1 MIPWLTRSHCSGSL
15 HNTAITTLL
24 RALFMTDQLEISGNS
39 KRISH
44 YCQVR
49 VLIQETMTSEII
61 PRNDCRLLV
70 LYGYLIVH
78 CLHIRGCYLPG

>member
-1 MIPWLTRSHCSGSL
+1 MIPWLTRSHCSSSL
-15 HNTAITTLL
+15 HNTTITTLL
-24 RALFMTDQLEISGNS
+24 RALFMADQLEISSNS

-61 PRNDCRLLV
+61 PRNDCRFLV

-78 CLHIRGCYLPG
+78 FLHIRGRYLPG

>member
-49 VLIQETMTSEII
+49 VLIQ
-61 PRNDCRLLV
+61 
-70 LYGYLIVH
+70 
-78 CLHIRGCYLPG
+78 